1 MTQPHNSAR
10 LAWLLD
16 NLVGQVEHIRHALVL
31 SGDGLVVASSGSLS
45 RDEAERLS
53 ALAAGLQS
61 LARQAG
67 QQVHGGETR
76 QTIIE
81 MDSMFL
87 FLTAAGEG
95 TSIAVTA
102 TGDANVGLVAYEMAM
117 LVRRMSKYLAA
128 RPRPAVSRT
137 GAGLASQY
145 DSGNGRPA

>member
-1 MTQPHNSAR
+1 MTQPHDSAP

-16 NLVGQVEHIRHALVL
+16 NLVGQVEHIKQALVF
-31 SGDGLVVASSGSLS
+31 SGDGLMVAASGSLS

-67 QQVHGGETR
+67 QQVQGGETR

-87 FLTAAGEG
+87 FVTAAGEG
-95 TSIAVTA
+95 TSLAVTA
-102 TGDANVGLVAYEMAM
+102 MGDANVGLVAYEMAM
-117 LVRRMSKYLAA
+117 LVRRMGRYLAA
-128 RPRPAVSRT
+128 RPRPPVLRT

-145 DSGNGRPA
+145 DHPGR

>member
-1 MTQPHNSAR
+1 MTQPHNSAQ

-16 NLVGQVEHIRHALVL
+16 ILVGQVEYIRQALVF
-31 SGDGLVVASSGSLS
+31 SGDGLVVAASGSLS

-61 LARQAG
+61 LARGAG
-67 QQVHGGETR
+67 EQLRGGETR

-87 FLTAAGEG
+87 FVTAAGDG

-102 TGDANVGLVAYEMAM
+102 TGDADVGIVTYEMAM
-117 LVRRMSKYLAA
+117 LVRRMGKYLAA
-128 RPRPAVSRT
+128 RPRPPVFGT
-137 GAGLASQY
+137 GV
-145 DSGNGRPA
+145 P

>member
-1 MTQPHNSAR
+1 MTQPHNSAQ

-16 NLVGQVEHIRHALVL
+16 TLVGQVEYIRQALVF
-31 SGDGLVVASSGSLS
+31 SGDGLVVAASGSLS

-61 LARQAG
+61 LARGAG
-67 QQVHGGETR
+67 QQLRGGETR

-87 FLTAAGEG
+87 FVTAAGEG

-102 TGDANVGLVAYEMAM
+102 TGDANVGIVAYEMAM
-117 LVRRMSKYLAA
+117 LVRRMGKYLAA
-128 RPRPAVSRT
+128 RPRPPVFGT
-137 GAGLASQY
+137 GV
-145 DSGNGRPA
+145 P